1 MAQDSIYTLNIER
14 AVLSSIIYDPEVMTD
29 ILYILKPSDFYLMAH
44 SKIFEVMRQ
53 LYQKDLPIDEEFVA
67 KKVDNKEVDESI
79 MVEILSANPTPNVK
93 AYAREIK
100 DSALKRELLSLT
112 THIHD
117 VAVENELP
125 GIEALD
131 SVQEELYKITAD
143 NSGSDFKDMSTI
155 TIETLEYIRKMKE
168 QGNKI
173 LLGETTGFSELDKLT
188 TGFNSGELI
197 IIAARPAIGKTS
209 LVLNTALR
217 NIERDS
223 GVVFFSLEMPSEQLM
238 IRLLSAKTNI
248 PLQDLRK
255 GDLNDAQWST
265 MTKAMEEL
273 HAKKLFVDD
282 GGSLN
287 INQVRSKVRK
297 LMSKKE
303 NNIKMV
309 IIDYLQ
315 LMQGTGKKDR
325 HIEVSEISRGL
336 KMLAR
341 EMNIPVVALS
351 QLNRGLEGRAD
362 KRPML
367 SDIRESGSIEQDADI
382 ILFVYRDDI
391 YAEKE
396 EKHKEKESKAKDGT
410 YKSKFIKKEIE
421 EAEIIIGK
429 QRNGPTE
436 TVKLD
441 FHRTMTKFAD
451 KDGQYGAVP
460 VITTFQTVDIEQ
472 PTNIDIPDIGI

>member
-1 MAQDSIYTLNIER
+1 MATDSIYALNIER
-14 AVLSSIIYDPEVMTD
+14 AVLSSILYNSEQITDITD
-29 ILYILKPSDFYLMAH
+29 ILKSSDFYLPAH
-44 SKIFEVMRQ
+44 KKIFEIMSQ
-53 LYQKDLPIDEEFVA
+53 LEQANLPIDEEFVA
-67 KKVDNKEVDESI
+67 KKINKKDVDESI
-79 MVEILSANPTPNVK
+79 LIEILSATPTPNAK

-100 DSALKRELLSLT
+100 DSALKRELVSLT
-112 THIHD
+112 THIHN

-125 GIEALD
+125 GVEALD
-131 SVQEELYKITAD
+131 SVQEELYKISAD
-143 NSGSDFKDMSTI
+143 NSGSEFKDMVTI
-155 TIETLEYIRKMKE
+155 SGETLEYIKRMKE

-173 LLGETTGFSELDKLT
+173 LLGETTGFAELDRLT

-197 IIAARPAIGKTS
+197 IIGARPAIGKTS

-238 IRLLSAKTNI
+238 IRLLSAKTSI

-255 GDLNDAQWST
+255 GDLNDAQWSIL
-265 MTKAMEEL
+265 TKVMEEL
-273 HAKKLFVDD
+273 HTKKLFVDD

-287 INQVRSKVRK
+287 INQVRSRVRK
-297 LMSKKE
+297 LVSNKE

-325 HIEVSEISRGL
+325 HLEVSEISRGL

-341 EMNIPVVALS
+341 EMNIPIIALS
-351 QLNRGLEGRAD
+351 QLNRGLENRAD

-391 YAEKE
+391 YLEKE
-396 EKHKEKESKAKDGT
+396 EKHKEKESKSNDGT
-410 YKSKFIKKEIE
+410 YKSKFIKKEVE

-429 QRNGPTE
+429 QRNGPTG
-436 TVKLD
+436 TVKLN
-441 FHRTMTKFAD
+441 FHRSMTKFAD
-451 KDGQYGAVP
+451 KDGQYGTAP
-460 VITTFQTVDIEQ
+460 IMTTFEMVDTHT
-472 PTNIDIPDIGI
+472 PTKIDMPDI